1 MENNVVWSRQKAET
15 LSNLFALKNINK
27 DYFTHICKFSD
38 IVLGEK
44 NIPIEL
50 IASYRQS
57 SFVLHRKTESVI
69 FFDVSQSFLL
79 KNIFRTISNGSGYSS
94 ITEIFKQ
101 SSCLSI
107 IEENYH
113 FASFVYRH
121 PLLPFTQYYL
131 VQEKDLAKYGNYM
144 TGFSEHLKTSFFEK
158 LVDYFIVG
166 HEIFHYLK
174 HQKHINRGI
183 SETSSKIFDLAL
195 QQCCYENQENFE
207 EIATYYG
214 KVSLS
219 REGLDK
225 IRQDLKNNRTYFI
238 AEKKRLLDEI
248 ECDWFSFELIA
259 DFVLKENRN
268 IKSAIEF
275 SKLFFLI
282 FSFFELQ
289 TTIAQR
295 FRRTFN
301 SEGFKTEGV
310 AESNFRKVALI
321 MVMKQYIL
329 DKHLPKNSTEKEI
342 DSLYQKLHYEMFD
355 LKLAVDNL
363 YLMPTIK
370 ATIDILDNSA
380 KLEKDLPKGNVFE
393 FHVKSL
399 AERIIGRDEVFN
411 LKDHP
416 NAIVT

>member
-1 MENNVVWSRQKAET
+1 MSNNVVWSGQKAAI
-15 LSNLFALKNINK
+15 LSNLFASENINK
-27 DYFTHICKFSD
+27 AYFTHVHSFSE
-38 IVLGEK
+38 IVLGDR
-44 NIPIEL
+44 NLPIEL

-57 SFVLHRKTESVI
+57 SFVLHRRTESVI

-94 ITEIFKQ
+94 LTEILKQ
-101 SSCLSI
+101 SGCLYV

-113 FASFVYRH
+113 FASFVFRH
-121 PLLPFTQYYL
+121 PIVPFTQYYL
-131 VQEKDLAKYGNYM
+131 VQEKDLANYGNYM
-144 TGFSEHLKTSFFEK
+144 ESFSEHLKTSFFQN

-174 HQKHINRGI
+174 HQKHVDRGV
-183 SETSSKIFDLAL
+183 SEASSKIFDLAL

-225 IRQDLKNNRTYFI
+225 IRQDLRNNRTYFNT
-238 AEKKRLLDEI
+238 ERERLVDEI

-259 DFVLKENRN
+259 NFVFKQNEN
-268 IKSAIEF
+268 IKSATEF

-289 TTIAQR
+289 ATIAQR
-295 FRRTFN
+295 FRRTLK
-301 SEGFKTEGV
+301 SEGFRTEGL

-321 MVMKQYIL
+321 MVMRQYIV
-329 DKHLPKNSTEKEI
+329 DRYLPKGSTQQEI
-342 DSLYQKLHYEMFD
+342 DFLHHQLDHEIFD
-355 LKLAVDNL
+355 LKLAIDNL
-363 YLMPTIK
+363 YLMPTTN
-370 ATIDILDNSA
+370 AVIDILDNSA

-393 FHVKSL
+393 FHIKSL
-399 AERIIGRDEVFN
+399 AERIIGRDEVFK